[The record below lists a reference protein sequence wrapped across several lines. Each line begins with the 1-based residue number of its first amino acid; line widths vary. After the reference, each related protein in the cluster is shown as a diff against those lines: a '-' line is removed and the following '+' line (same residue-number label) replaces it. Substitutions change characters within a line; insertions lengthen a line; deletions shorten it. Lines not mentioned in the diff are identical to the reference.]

1 MEARL
6 STGLEDPLYRIFEEH
21 LHSGMYDALPA
32 DHFVRD
38 VVDFYWKTM
47 SFDGHV
53 PHAMKETLKTDLSQE
68 VQEMLKTKI
77 YGHFGIG
84 EYNRIRR
91 SKSA

>member
-1 MEARL
+1 METRL
-6 STGLEDPLYRIFEEH
+6 STGLEDRLYMIFEEH
-21 LHSGMYDALPA
+21 LHSGMYDTLPA
-32 DHFVRD
+32 EQFVRD

-47 SFDGHV
+47 SFDGSV
-53 PHAMKETLKTDLSQE
+53 PLAMKETLKVDLSQD

-91 SKSA
+91 KKSS